1 MRRIFTARA
10 PSDPECGVG
19 RAGGDFDDIGW
30 VDDGSELPAATTRPR
45 LPWPRWFTVTVVVLS
60 VTAVVAVLNT
70 VRRTPPAAPPAALVT
85 TPVSSSRPAATAV
98 PAATSSPSAVSK
110 LRLGHPLL
118 GVSAGWELFARGTGV
133 LARIEPVAG
142 RVTLTPV
149 PDLRTGGPVYLLAGP
164 DRAIIRP
171 LDSVPA
177 YVVPDGQP
185 ARQLP
190 QTLNEDGP
198 VFPGPEPGQMW
209 VRPADD
215 HQPVMALATL
225 DGERLA
231 DFVRVP
237 AGSSSFEAVGDGAG
251 YLLYPGI
258 GGVYAAR
265 PDGLHRISTGALL
278 AVGPTGWLVE
288 ECDAQYRCRM
298 VLVGRLDGSR
308 RTVPTTLVS
317 RDQSGVISPDGSTA
331 AMMTTGQNGAAGLYL
346 LDLVTGGRRTVD
358 VALTQETQDGAI
370 AFSPDGKWLFAI
382 TAGGELAVIDRRT
395 GAVSDLDVALPALSQ
410 LAVRSAP
417 STG

>member
-1 MRRIFTARA
+1 
-10 PSDPECGVG
+10 
-19 RAGGDFDDIGW
+19 
-30 VDDGSELPAATTRPR
+30 L
-45 LPWPRWFTVTVVVLS
+45 TVAVVVLS
-60 VTAVVAVLNT
+60 VAAVVAVLNT

-85 TPVSSSRPAATAV
+85 APASSSRPAATTSV
-98 PAATSSPSAVSK
+98 PAATSSPLAVSK

-133 LARIEPVAG
+133 LARIEPAAG

-149 PDLRTGGPVYLLAGP
+149 PDLRSGGPVYLLAGP

-190 QTLNEDGP
+190 GTLNEDGP

-225 DGERLA
+225 DGDRLA
-231 DFVRVP
+231 DFVQVP

-265 PDGLHRISTGALL
+265 PDGPHRISTGALL
-278 AVGPTGWLVE
+278 AVGPTGWLVV
-288 ECDAQYRCRM
+288 ECDAQYRCRT
-298 VLVGRLDGSR
+298 VLIDRLDGSR
-308 RTVPTTLVS
+308 RTVPTTLAS
-317 RDQSGVISPDGSTA
+317 RDRSGVISPDGSTA
-331 AMMTTGQNGAAGLYL
+331 AMMTAGQNGSSGLYL
-346 LDLVTGGRRTVD
+346 LDLVTGSRRAVD
-358 VALTQETQDGAI
+358 VAVTQQTLDGAI

-395 GAVSDLDVALPALSQ
+395 GVVSDLDVPLPTLSQ
-410 LAVRSAP
+410 LAVRPASY
-417 STG
+417 